1 MEKSLSQE
9 IRETEP
15 ENRLQAESI
24 ENINGSGQRQVQ
36 EAEWA
41 EYIEKISVLLRLSSV
56 DIRAYSPLTLAYI
69 GDGVYD
75 LAVRTVLVNRG
86 NCKPHKLH
94 LHCSRLVR
102 ASAQAKVLELFEKE
116 GVLTE
121 DEQAVCRRGRNAKPA
136 TMAKNATEADYKK
149 ATGFEALIGY
159 LYLTGQIQRML
170 TLIRR
175 SLDFLDPLA
184 AGL

>member
-1 MEKSLSQE
+1 MEKGLSLE
-9 IRETEP
+9 KV
-15 ENRLQAESI
+15 
-24 ENINGSGQRQVQ
+24 SG
-36 EAEWA
+36 
-41 EYIEKISVLLRLSSV
+41 ILRLSPV
-56 DIRAYSPLTLAYI
+56 DIRTYSPLTLAYI
-69 GDGVYD
+69 GDAVFD

-116 GVLTE
+116 GILTE
-121 DEQAVCRRGRNAKPA
+121 NEYTVCRRGCNAKPA
-136 TMAKNATEADYKK
+136 TMAKNATAEDYKK

-159 LYLTGQIQRML
+159 LYLTGQIERMM

-175 SLDFLDPLA
+175 SLDILEPEEELRN
-184 AGL
+184 

>member
-1 MEKSLSQE
+1 MEESLSQE

-69 GDGVYD
+69 GDGVY
-75 LAVRTVLVNRG
+75 L
-86 NCKPHKLH
+86 
-94 LHCSRLVR
+94 S
-102 ASAQAKVLELFEKE
+102 
-116 GVLTE
+116 
-121 DEQAVCRRGRNAKPA
+121 
-136 TMAKNATEADYKK
+136 
-149 ATGFEALIGY
+149 LIH
-159 LYLTGQIQRML
+159 I
-170 TLIRR
+170 
-175 SLDFLDPLA
+175 
-184 AGL
+184 